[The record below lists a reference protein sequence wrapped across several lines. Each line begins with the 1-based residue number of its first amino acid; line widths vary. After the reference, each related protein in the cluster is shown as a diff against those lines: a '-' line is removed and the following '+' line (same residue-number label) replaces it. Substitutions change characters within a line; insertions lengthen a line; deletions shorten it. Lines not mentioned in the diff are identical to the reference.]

1 MTIEKETYPATVTQ
15 NQGDDLGPGQI
26 RVACAG
32 LLGDEE
38 SSLPM
43 PVNPI
48 FDWGWFYVPDVG
60 EIVEIEVVTGSDQ
73 DEQFGQ
79 ASIDNL
85 DITWRGGRFYGG
97 EETDSPRTINEDF
110 TKEGSFPKRRG
121 FATPAGHV
129 FMFDDTEGKE
139 QLSMKWQNVDGEN
152 CFFAMDPDGSIVMS
166 NKTGTTLFFN
176 AKDGQTSIIDQ
187 FGNVFSMDEVGV
199 KLIEKTGNTVELKEG
214 AIIILGQSAVTIS
227 CKDAVIDAGNV
238 ELAGNLEQALLGTTF
253 LSLFN
258 AHSHPVV
265 TAPGVTGPPT
275 PPILALAVLSLKVKL
290 G

>member
-1 MTIEKETYPATVTQ
+1 MTLQKETYPATVTQ
-15 NQGDDLGPGQI
+15 NEGDDLGPGQI

-38 SSLPM
+38 TSLPM

-60 EIVEIEVVTGSDQ
+60 ELVEIEVISGSDQ

-97 EETDSPRTINEDF
+97 VDTDTAREINADF

-129 FMFDDTEGKE
+129 FMFDDSEGNE
-139 QLSMKWQNVDGEN
+139 QISMKWQNVDGEN
-152 CFFAMDPDGSIVMS
+152 CFFAMDKDGSVVMS
-166 NKTGTTLFFN
+166 NKTGSTLFFN
-176 AKDGQTSIIDQ
+176 AKDGQLSLIDQ
-187 FGNVFSMDEVGV
+187 FGNVYSSDEVGI
-199 KLIEKTGNTVELKEG
+199 KIIEKTGNTIELKDG

-227 CKDAVIDAGNV
+227 CKDAVVDAGNI
-238 ELAGNLEQALLGTTF
+238 ELAGNLEQSILGTTF
-253 LSLFN
+253 LALFN
-258 AHSHPVV
+258 AHIHP
-265 TAPGVTGPPT
+265 TGVGPSGPPA
-275 PPILALAVLSLKVKL
+275 PPIPPTVLSLKVKL